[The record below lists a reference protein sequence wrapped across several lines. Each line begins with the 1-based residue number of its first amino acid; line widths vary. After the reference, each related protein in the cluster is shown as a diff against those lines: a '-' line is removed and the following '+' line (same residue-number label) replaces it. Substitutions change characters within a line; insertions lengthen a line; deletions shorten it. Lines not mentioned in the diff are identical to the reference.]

1 MAGSKH
7 TEWISDEK
15 NNANV
20 DDYSIIL
27 YTFLESL
34 FHEIDG
40 PDLNVDTWV
49 SWHCFKLIN
58 GLVDIRAE
66 SFFFFNNVGEFDGSG
81 LLVVIRGGG
90 GIQLDKF
97 RGSSAENLSDCH
109 KRVYNGIPRG
119 IYFGQQ
125 LRVARVGRECHTTRA
140 ILEVLDGVA
149 WEQTAALRGGAAV
162 VISEVG
168 GLIIH
173 DELVEVEHSLKVVP
187 SQQILVII
195 GLVDEDSD
203 VIGLKPELAD
213 DAIMLDCSAANRRP
227 GDLNIGEGLSS

>member
-1 MAGSKH
+1 M
-7 TEWISDEK
+7 
-15 NNANV
+15 
-20 DDYSIIL
+20 
-27 YTFLESL
+27 
-34 FHEIDG
+34 
-40 PDLNVDTWV
+40 
-49 SWHCFKLIN
+49 
-58 GLVDIRAE
+58 DIRAE

-149 WEQTAALRGGAAV
+149 
-162 VISEVG
+162 
-168 GLIIH
+168 
-173 DELVEVEHSLKVVP
+173 
-187 SQQILVII
+187 
-195 GLVDEDSD
+195 
-203 VIGLKPELAD
+203 
-213 DAIMLDCSAANRRP
+213 
-227 GDLNIGEGLSS
+227 